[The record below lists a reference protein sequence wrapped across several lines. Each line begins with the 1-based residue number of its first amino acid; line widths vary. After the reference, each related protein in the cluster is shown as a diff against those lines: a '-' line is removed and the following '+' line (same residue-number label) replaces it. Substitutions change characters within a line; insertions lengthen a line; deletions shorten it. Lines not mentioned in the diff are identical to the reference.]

1 METALNEITL
11 VLFTTIAPA
20 GVMGYL
26 TMALAIVLSRDEE
39 RAAAISRYLVV
50 PLVLAISG
58 LIASATH
65 LGTPANA
72 LYVITGIGRSPL
84 SNEVVAAVAFLA
96 LGGVYWILSFR
107 DDLRRPFR
115 VAWLAATAAA
125 GFVFVGYIAV
135 AYSVPS
141 VPTWNLPTAPLTL
154 WLNALS
160 SGPLVGLFGLLLAR
174 QEPNRGMVAALLAL
188 LFVVMPSVQSF
199 YQILSQL
206 TVLLYLIMYML
217 MFSAAI
223 VLRYKMKNTDRPF
236 RLGKGNGLMWFL
248 GCLGFCGALLAFV
261 LSFVPPS
268 QISTG
273 SNTVWFSVLIIGC
286 VVVVGAPFVIY
297 AMRKPSWKDPE
308 AAADFAPFHW
318 EQQPVVA
325 APVHTNAPEPM
336 AKPSDT
342 ELHNK

>member
-26 TMALAIVLSRDEE
+26 TMALAIVLARDEE
-39 RAAAISRYLVV
+39 RAGTISRYLVV

-107 DDLRRPFR
+107 DDLRRSFR
-115 VAWLAATAAA
+115 VAWLAATAVA

-174 QEPNRGMVAALLAL
+174 QEPSGRMTAVLLTLATLAAVGNAAVLGMQWQELGGIATTTTRAVDLVPAMPLVIGAYAACEAIAIALGGAGALRRTIGGGNDPFAAAQRTRAARLAL
-188 LFVVMPSVQSF
+188 TATSAVLALAACFAVRFTF
-199 YQILSQL
+199 YALHM
-206 TVLLYLIMYML
+206 T
-217 MFSAAI
+217 
-223 VLRYKMKNTDRPF
+223 
-236 RLGKGNGLMWFL
+236 LG
-248 GCLGFCGALLAFV
+248 V
-261 LSFVPPS
+261 
-268 QISTG
+268 
-273 SNTVWFSVLIIGC
+273 
-286 VVVVGAPFVIY
+286 
-297 AMRKPSWKDPE
+297 
-308 AAADFAPFHW
+308 
-318 EQQPVVA
+318 
-325 APVHTNAPEPM
+325 
-336 AKPSDT
+336 
-342 ELHNK
+342 

>member
-26 TMALAIVLSRDEE
+26 AMALFIVVARDEE
-39 RAAAISRYLVV
+39 RAGAISRYLVV

-72 LYVITGIGRSPL
+72 LYVIAGIGRSPL

-107 DDLRRPFR
+107 DDLRRRFR
-115 VAWLAATAAA
+115 VAWLAATAVA
-125 GFVFVGYIAV
+125 GLAFVGYIAV

-141 VPTWNLPTAPLTL
+141 VPTWSLPTAPLTL

-174 QEPNRGMVAALLAL
+174 QEPGGRMTAALLAL
-188 LFVVMPSVQSF
+188 AALAAVSNAAVLGMQWQELPGIVTTTTRAVDLMPAMPLVIGAYVVCEA
-199 YQILSQL
+199 IAIALG
-206 TVLLYLIMYML
+206 
-217 MFSAAI
+217 SAAA
-223 VLRYKMKNTDRPF
+223 LRRGISAGPDPF
-236 RLGKGNGLMWFL
+236 
-248 GCLGFCGALLAFV
+248 
-261 LSFVPPS
+261 
-268 QISTG
+268 
-273 SNTVWFSVLIIGC
+273 
-286 VVVVGAPFVIY
+286 
-297 AMRKPSWKDPE
+297 
-308 AAADFAPFHW
+308 AAAGRTRMVRLTLTAAGAALALAACFAVRFTFY
-318 EQQPVVA
+318 A
-325 APVHTNAPEPM
+325 
-336 AKPSDT
+336 
-342 ELHNK
+342 LHMTAGV

>member
-188 LFVVMPSVQSF
+188 V
-199 YQILSQL
+199 
-206 TVLLYLIMYML
+206 
-217 MFSAAI
+217 
-223 VLRYKMKNTDRPF
+223 
-236 RLGKGNGLMWFL
+236 
-248 GCLGFCGALLAFV
+248 AL
-261 LSFVPPS
+261 
-268 QISTG
+268 
-273 SNTVWFSVLIIGC
+273 
-286 VVVVGAPFVIY
+286 
-297 AMRKPSWKDPE
+297 
-308 AAADFAPFHW
+308 AAAVNAAVLGMQWQELPGI
-318 EQQPVVA
+318 EQA
-325 APVHTNAPEPM
+325 
-336 AKPSDT
+336 SDYCCC
-342 ELHNK
+342 EAG

>member
-115 VAWLAATAAA
+115 VAWLAA
-125 GFVFVGYIAV
+125 
-135 AYSVPS
+135 
-141 VPTWNLPTAPLTL
+141 
-154 WLNALS
+154 LS
-160 SGPLVGLFGLLLAR
+160 
-174 QEPNRGMVAALLAL
+174 
-188 LFVVMPSVQSF
+188 
-199 YQILSQL
+199 
-206 TVLLYLIMYML
+206 LIH
-217 MFSAAI
+217 I
-223 VLRYKMKNTDRPF
+223 
-236 RLGKGNGLMWFL
+236 
-248 GCLGFCGALLAFV
+248 
-261 LSFVPPS
+261 
-268 QISTG
+268 
-273 SNTVWFSVLIIGC
+273 
-286 VVVVGAPFVIY
+286 
-297 AMRKPSWKDPE
+297 
-308 AAADFAPFHW
+308 
-318 EQQPVVA
+318 
-325 APVHTNAPEPM
+325 
-336 AKPSDT
+336 
-342 ELHNK
+342 

>member
-39 RAAAISRYLVV
+39 RAGAISRYLVV
-50 PLVLAISG
+50 PLVLAISA

-174 QEPNRGMVAALLAL
+174 QEPNRGMAAAVNAAVLGMQWQELPGIVTTTTRAVDLVPAMPLAIGAYAACEAVAVALGGIGALRRVIGTGDDPFAAAQRARIVRLALTGASALLTLAACFAVRFTFYAL
-188 LFVVMPSVQSF
+188 HM
-199 YQILSQL
+199 
-206 TVLLYLIMYML
+206 T
-217 MFSAAI
+217 
-223 VLRYKMKNTDRPF
+223 
-236 RLGKGNGLMWFL
+236 LG
-248 GCLGFCGALLAFV
+248 V
-261 LSFVPPS
+261 
-268 QISTG
+268 
-273 SNTVWFSVLIIGC
+273 
-286 VVVVGAPFVIY
+286 
-297 AMRKPSWKDPE
+297 
-308 AAADFAPFHW
+308 
-318 EQQPVVA
+318 
-325 APVHTNAPEPM
+325 
-336 AKPSDT
+336 
-342 ELHNK
+342 

>member
-125 GFVFVGYIAV
+125 GFVVVGYIAV

-188 LFVVMPSVQSF
+188 VALAAAVNAAVLGMQWQELPGIVTTTTRAVDLVPAMPLAIGA
-199 YQILSQL
+199 Y
-206 TVLLYLIMYML
+206 
-217 MFSAAI
+217 AACEA
-223 VLRYKMKNTDRPF
+223 VAVA
-236 RLGKGNGLMWFL
+236 LGGI
-248 GCLGFCGALLAFV
+248 GALRRV
-261 LSFVPPS
+261 
-268 QISTG
+268 IGTG
-273 SNTVWFSVLIIGC
+273 D
-286 VVVVGAPFVIY
+286 APF
-297 AMRKPSWKDPE
+297 
-308 AAADFAPFHW
+308 AAAQRARIVRLALTGASALLTLAACFAVRFTFY
-318 EQQPVVA
+318 A
-325 APVHTNAPEPM
+325 
-336 AKPSDT
+336 
-342 ELHNK
+342 LHMTLGV